1 MQNDIITIVKRF
13 ESGEVDFESTQK
25 SLEKLTGKIID
36 RDHLKNYWRSE
47 SLEDFAEILATRP
60 IDNYEKITSETAT
73 KLIEEALLEPGG
85 AIFLRNAEAL
95 EKRYQKTEGFL
106 TDLVFQEDI
115 DDLTQILSRLKE
127 DTASKL

>member
-1 MQNDIITIVKRF
+1 M
-13 ESGEVDFESTQK
+13 
-25 SLEKLTGKIID
+25 TGKIID

-95 EKRYQKTEGFL
+95 EKRYRKTEGFL
-106 TDLVFQEDI
+106 TDHVFQEDI

-127 DTASKL
+127 DTAIKL

>member
-1 MQNDIITIVKRF
+1 MQNDVVTIVKRF

-25 SLEKLTGKIID
+25 SLEELTGKIID

-60 IDNYEKITSETAT
+60 IDNYEEITSETAT
-73 KLIEEALLEPGG
+73 KLIEEALLEPRG
-85 AIFLRNAEAL
+85 AVFLRNAEAL

-106 TDLVFQEDI
+106 TDLVFQEGI

-127 DTASKL
+127 DTVIKL

>member
-95 EKRYQKTEGFL
+95 EKRYQKAEAQVL
-106 TDLVFQEDI
+106 
-115 DDLTQILSRLKE
+115 
-127 DTASKL
+127 